1 MRQTQLWILMKVKAV
16 IGIAWAQ
23 SSQRNLHDCVCKLI
37 LDLIVF
43 TNEEIKDH
51 PILQRT
57 TQAHDQEGHRESVCV
72 DELLNALTAHE
83 PWLKL
88 WWNWQQPLTRTE
100 SPMSGFHQEFRF
112 KLTWMYEGKVIN
124 ECMATHVWCMHNNYK
139 GISTGL
145 PDGLH
150 WPTEAS
156 ELHQVKDVKGSL
168 KENGG
173 VCLGLAGGSEE
184 HILLM
189 FKAARRTHRCTSS
202 GPRTANNW
210 KDTPILTESSCSPC
224 CSVGKLTQ
232 REAATYTLTFKAH
245 RCDWKSYLPN
255 SDRSVIVHSL
265 SCHPCA
271 DESSCSS

>member
-1 MRQTQLWILMKVKAV
+1 MFKGCTGEQCEKQSTHFIALMRQTQLWILMKVKAV

-37 LDLIVF
+37 QDLIVF

-57 TQAHDQEGHRESVCV
+57 TQAHDPEGHRESVCV

-112 KLTWMYEGKVIN
+112 KFTWMYEGKVIN

-145 PDGLH
+145 PDGLQSCIK
-150 WPTEAS
+150 WRMSKVPS
-156 ELHQVKDVKGSL
+156 KRM
-168 KENGG
+168 
-173 VCLGLAGGSEE
+173 EE
-184 HILLM
+184 
-189 FKAARRTHRCTSS
+189 FV
-202 GPRTANNW
+202 W
-210 KDTPILTESSCSPC
+210 
-224 CSVGKLTQ
+224 V
-232 REAATYTLTFKAH
+232 
-245 RCDWKSYLPN
+245 
-255 SDRSVIVHSL
+255 
-265 SCHPCA
+265 
-271 DESSCSS
+271 